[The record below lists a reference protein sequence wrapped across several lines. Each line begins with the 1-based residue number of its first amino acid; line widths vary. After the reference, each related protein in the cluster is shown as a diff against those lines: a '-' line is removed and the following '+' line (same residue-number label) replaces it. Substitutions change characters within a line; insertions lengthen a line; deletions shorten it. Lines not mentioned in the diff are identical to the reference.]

1 GETRAEVDS
10 RRGRHSGRRE
20 RIERWLDAS
29 LAGRATWLFALRL
42 ALCEAVAL
50 LAVHLLALQRPYWV
64 MLTVA
69 IVLKPDFGSVFAR
82 GVLRGG
88 GTVVGVLLGTGI
100 LALHPRGFVLVL
112 IVAVIAAILPV
123 GQARN
128 YGMFA
133 TFLTP
138 LVIILLD
145 LAKPGGSSLVL
156 ARLLDTLLGCAIVLI
171 VGYLLWPGGRTPKVG
186 ERLASS
192 IESLATYAARALTV
206 AQGRPR
212 GERYALRRRAYRA
225 LADLRTEFQR
235 LVAEPS
241 AAGRQAAAWWPV
253 TVALERYADA
263 ITQLAVEIR
272 AGEPAP
278 SPDAVDTLLAQT
290 TQLAESVRGQ
300 RRLSEPNPPESVEL
314 DGVFAELAA
323 VYRALDGPDV
333 SGERPLRAMR
343 RLLPVI
349 RR

>member
-1 GETRAEVDS
+1 
-10 RRGRHSGRRE
+10 
-20 RIERWLDAS
+20 
-29 LAGRATWLFALRL
+29 
-42 ALCEAVAL
+42 
-50 LAVHLLALQRPYWV
+50 
-64 MLTVA
+64 
-69 IVLKPDFGSVFAR
+69 
-82 GVLRGG
+82 
-88 GTVVGVLLGTGI
+88 LLGTGI